1 MVKSRKNYK
10 RSLVKSRKIG
20 RYRKNKRN
28 NRKRTMRGRGLWP
41 FTSSSKHPDI
51 IKLENEL
58 KKLDDD
64 YDKSRRSIKS
74 KISKVKESIKNKS
87 TNKIDPILE
96 PEIKGKELGEEYLR
110 EREKK
115 KEERREEEKR
125 EEKRKQK
132 EREEEQRKQE
142 IILQNMRDQE
152 ELSRKQ
158 SSQVKRPVAAPGLFE
173 GLTDA
178 LTSYI

>member
-87 TNKIDPILE
+87 TNKIDPISE
-96 PEIKGKELGEEYLR
+96 PKRELSDAQIKGKELGEEYLK
-110 EREKK
+110 EKQEKKEQRK
-115 KEERREEEKR
+115 KEEQKNRQQQEM
-125 EEKRKQK
+125 KQ
-132 EREEEQRKQE
+132 QE
-142 IILQNMRDQE
+142 ILKKMRDHE
-152 ELSRKQ
+152 KLSRIQ
-158 SSQVKRPVAAPGLFE
+158 SSKVKRPVAAPGLFE